1 MNFPTKRFRQLGVSV
16 AALLPIFSI
25 LILLTLSACR
35 RNSGPGGNSAPVPK
49 PANQEIRDNPSP
61 LMQILSKSPI
71 EWQQFTPTVVQY
83 ARDSN
88 KLLLVYAASNLDGNV
103 VSVFDDIVTDPQLI
117 SEINSQFV
125 PVLID
130 VDSSREIGIL
140 AAMLCAEIKRPIS
153 FPFMLWLSPSG
164 NPVSWLPISPQDSRE
179 SNLDRIHQ
187 AQTVMLR
194 MWNEDREYMNVNSAN
209 DGKTRKL
216 RTQPAAVK
224 ITSPS
229 EQQAFYLSTLRN
241 MNALYDDLS
250 GNIENMGALF
260 PTSMQEYYA
269 QSAMN
274 PVLSSSA
281 RKRCLSCIK
290 GNAGMLIHS
299 AAIDLIDGGSFS
311 SRTDTSW
318 QVTRPDRNALMQA
331 RVAFSLAQIAQAAN
345 DKTILQAAER
355 VMLFQEKNFA
365 LGESLFSLTGPVTN
379 MPDEV
384 RYWVTEEL
392 EKNLSA
398 EEYAF
403 LKNYCDLSRIGNLAP
418 ESDPERKF
426 FRRNSLVPRH
436 SLEETAKKLA
446 ITPEQGSAIIDSIR
460 EKLLPIRVKKMSA
473 VNPPPLIANANT
485 TAQTVSAYAALFTA
499 SAQKNFQDKAIAAM
513 KAFRT
518 QFHSSAVIQNF
529 AGSASSATTD
539 ARAALVAIAM
549 QSALDL
555 YDVTLQRE
563 WIDYAMSLGDILVKD
578 HLVEGRLEES
588 PPSSRLINLP
598 IIDVAMIFD
607 KSTTGLMKQNTA
619 RLLNLGCA
627 VPETLV
633 SACQLDHEGMQ
644 DAAVLHTDY
653 LLGLLYRQFPVVV
666 TVPDDASAEF
676 KMAVTRLPL
685 RVICRKSVPANGGK
699 VSVTLADQP
708 AHAVADPAALSKL
721 LNPE

>member
-1 MNFPTKRFRQLGVSV
+1 MNFPTTRFRRLGVSI

-25 LILLTLSACR
+25 LMLLAVSSCR
-35 RNSGPGGNSAPVPK
+35 RNISPSAPVPK
-49 PANQEIRDNPSP
+49 PASQAIQENPSP
-61 LMQILSKSPI
+61 LLQVLSKSPI
-71 EWQQFTPTVVQY
+71 EWQQFTPAVVQY

-88 KLLLVYAASNLDGNV
+88 KLLLVYAASNLDTNV
-103 VSVFDDIVTDPQLI
+103 VSVFNDINSDPQLV
-117 SEINSQFV
+117 SEINGQFV

-164 NPVSWLPISPQDSRE
+164 DPITWLPISPEDSRE
-179 SNLDRIHQ
+179 SNLDRVRQ
-187 AQTVMLR
+187 AQTVVLR

-209 DGKTRKL
+209 DGKNRKL
-216 RTQPAAVK
+216 RSQVAAVK
-224 ITSPS
+224 VTGPS

-250 GNIENMGALF
+250 GNIENMGTLF

-290 GNAGMLIHS
+290 GNAGMLLHS
-299 AAIDLIDGGSFS
+299 AAIDLIDGGSYS
-311 SRTDTSW
+311 SRTDSAW
-318 QVTRPDRNALMQA
+318 QVTRPDRDGLMQA
-331 RVAFSLAQIAQAAN
+331 KVAFSLAQIAQAGN
-345 DKTILQAAER
+345 DKAILQAAER

-365 LGESLFSLTGPVTN
+365 LGGSLFSLTGPATK

-384 RYWVTEEL
+384 RYWGTEEL

-403 LKNYCDLSRIGNLAP
+403 LKNYCNLSAIGNLAP
-418 ESDPERKF
+418 ESDPKREF
-426 FRRNSLVPRH
+426 FRRNSLVPRQT
-436 SLEETAKKLA
+436 LEETAKKLA
-446 ITPEQGSAIIDSIR
+446 LTPEQGSALIESIR
-460 EKLLPIRVKKMSA
+460 EKLLPIRVKKTSA

-499 SAQKNFQDKAIAAM
+499 SAQKTFQDKAIASM
-513 KAFRT
+513 KAFRA
-518 QFHSSAVIQNF
+518 QFHSSAVIQNY
-529 AGSASSATTD
+529 AGSSPSATTD
-539 ARAALVAIAM
+539 ARAALVATAM
-549 QSALDL
+549 QSALDI

-563 WIDYAMSLGDILVKD
+563 WIDYAMSLNDILVKD
-578 HLVEGRLEES
+578 HLVEGRFEES

-598 IIDVAMIFD
+598 IIDLAMIFD
-607 KSTTGLMKQNTA
+607 KSTIGLMKQNTA
-619 RLLNLGCA
+619 RLLNLGCP
-627 VPETLV
+627 VPEALV
-633 SACQLDHEGMQ
+633 NACQLDHERIQ

-653 LLGLLYRQFPVVV
+653 LLGLLYQQFPVVV
-666 TVPDDASAEF
+666 TVPEDASAEF
-676 KMAVTRLPL
+676 KMAVTQLPL
-685 RVICRKSVPANGGK
+685 RMICRKSVPANGGK
-699 VSVTLADQP
+699 VSITLADQP
-708 AHAVADPAALSKL
+708 AQEVADPAALSKL
-721 LNPE
+721 LTSE